1 MDESDDYDQGLK
13 PEKRDALREN
23 VLRDKNVHLEI
34 IKMLERSE
42 ARIDRTNTM
51 TEKLVDACKSVET
64 AYASHVASLQS
75 SRDISQRNN
84 ARLIAANERMT
95 RMTRMMETAMAD
107 SAKERERFDNL
118 IDDLEESMKSL
129 KEGLH
134 KSTDKYW
141 RLQEDYRRLA
151 ECLTGSRNYTIGC
164 NNAGDVNSKTNL

>member
-13 PEKRDALREN
+13 PEKRDALREDVLRNKN
-23 VLRDKNVHLEI
+23 VLLEI
-34 IKMLERSE
+34 IKMLERPE
-42 ARIDRTNTM
+42 TRIDRTNTM
-51 TEKLVDACKSVET
+51 IEKLVDACKSIET
-64 AYASHVASLQS
+64 AYTSHVASLQS

-95 RMTRMMETAMAD
+95 RMMGTARAG
-107 SAKERERFDNL
+107 SAKEKERFDNL

-129 KEGLH
+129 KEELH

-151 ECLTGSRNYTIGC
+151 ECLTGSRTYTIGC
-164 NNAGDVNSKTNL
+164 NNAGAVNSTTNL

>member
-13 PEKRDALREN
+13 PEKRDALREE
-23 VLRDKNVHLEI
+23 VLRDKNVLLEI

-42 ARIDRTNTM
+42 TRIDRTDTM
-51 TEKLVDACKSVET
+51 IEKLVDACKSIET
-64 AYASHVASLQS
+64 AYTSHVASLQS

-84 ARLIAANERMT
+84 VRLFAANERM
-95 RMTRMMETAMAD
+95 MRMMETARAD

-118 IDDLEESMKSL
+118 IDDLGESMKSL

-164 NNAGDVNSKTNL
+164 NNGGAAESKLNL

>member
-13 PEKRDALREN
+13 PEKRDALRED
-23 VLRDKNVHLEI
+23 VLRDKNVLLEI

-51 TEKLVDACKSVET
+51 IEKLVDACKSVET
-64 AYASHVASLQS
+64 AYTSHVASLQS

-95 RMTRMMETAMAD
+95 RMMETARAD

-118 IDDLEESMKSL
+118 INDLKENMKSL
-129 KEGLH
+129 KEELH

-151 ECLTGSRNYTIGC
+151 ESLTGSRNNTFGC
-164 NNAGDVNSKTNL
+164 NNGGSIKG

>member
-1 MDESDDYDQGLK
+1 
-13 PEKRDALREN
+13 
-23 VLRDKNVHLEI
+23 
-34 IKMLERSE
+34 MLERSE

-51 TEKLVDACKSVET
+51 IEKLVDACKSVET
-64 AYASHVASLQS
+64 AYTSHVASLQS

-84 ARLIAANERMT
+84 VRLIAAKE
-95 RMTRMMETAMAD
+95 RMTRMMETARAD

-129 KEGLH
+129 QEELH

-141 RLQEDYRRLA
+141 RLREDYRRLA

>member
-13 PEKRDALREN
+13 PEKRDALREE
-23 VLRDKNVHLEI
+23 VLRDKNVLLEI

-51 TEKLVDACKSVET
+51 IEKLVDACKSIET
-64 AYASHVASLQS
+64 AYTSHVASLQS

-84 ARLIAANERMT
+84 VRLFAANERM
-95 RMTRMMETAMAD
+95 MRMMETARAD

>member
-1 MDESDDYDQGLK
+1 
-13 PEKRDALREN
+13 
-23 VLRDKNVHLEI
+23 
-34 IKMLERSE
+34 MLERLE

-51 TEKLVDACKSVET
+51 IVKLVDDCKSVET
-64 AYASHVASLQS
+64 AYTSHVASLQS

-84 ARLIAANERMT
+84 ARLFAANERM
-95 RMTRMMETAMAD
+95 MRMMETARAD

-129 KEGLH
+129 KEELH

-164 NNAGDVNSKTNL
+164 NNGGDVNSKTNL

>member
-13 PEKRDALREN
+13 PEKRDALRED
-23 VLRDKNVHLEI
+23 VLRDKNVLLEI

-51 TEKLVDACKSVET
+51 IEKLVDACKSVET
-64 AYASHVASLQS
+64 AYTSHVASLQS

-84 ARLIAANERMT
+84 AKLITANERMT
-95 RMTRMMETAMAD
+95 RMMDTARAD
-107 SAKERERFDNL
+107 SAKERERFHNL

-129 KEGLH
+129 KEELH

-151 ECLTGSRNYTIGC
+151 ESLTGSRNYTIGC
-164 NNAGDVNSKTNL
+164 NNGGSADSIIKG